1 MSEIKWTGVL
11 ITALRIFIKRFQPG
25 HRFDTSIV
33 SLRRIDYAPKTRSA
47 KKSLSRP
54 VPDWLFTAPLLQ
66 IRSLVRSSK
75 ADGGPTQVRAGRSVL
90 FRTTMADSSDIV
102 ST

>member
-54 VPDWLFTAPLLQ
+54 VPDWLLLRRYFKFDLSFDLRRPMVVQ
-66 IRSLVRSSK
+66 HK
-75 ADGGPTQVRAGRSVL
+75 
-90 FRTTMADSSDIV
+90 
-102 ST
+102 